1 MLPSVIQGVSSA
13 LQTALIQQTNST
25 DVGSSLPPPAD
36 ALEPANGDVLP
47 SGRYGVG
54 DATLTN
60 PGSETPARPLRL
72 PYKPRPG
79 RLVRRSTRRRQTE
92 PRLSE
97 TRLVAYLMLLR
108 ARYEADL
115 REIEA
120 TESANSELRR
130 LQTDAPRDRV
140 VIIM

>member
-1 MLPSVIQGVSSA
+1 MVTYFLQGGCTVLATPS
-13 LQTALIQQTNST
+13 
-25 DVGSSLPPPAD
+25 
-36 ALEPANGDVLP
+36 
-47 SGRYGVG
+47 
-54 DATLTN
+54 LTN

-72 PYKPRPG
+72 PYQPRPG
-79 RLVRRSTRRRQTE
+79 RLVRRATRRRETE

-130 LQTDAPRDRV
+130 LQTDANRDRV
-140 VIIM
+140 VIIMGKRS